1 MTSIF
6 RILKK
11 QFTKNNILKTI
22 VILVICFLLYLY
34 LEDKL
39 EGVDGTGKVEGEAE
53 SETIEGE
60 AETDES
66 ETIEGD
72 TEPVEA
78 QEAEPVKSVVVPSD
92 GKLTNPNKM
101 HQLQYADLVIANS
114 LKISNLEK
122 ELEMQS
128 KTVGI
133 SDEQS
138 SYLNKLEK
146 MIPKS

>member
-66 ETIEGD
+66 ETIEG
-72 TEPVEA
+72 EA
-78 QEAEPVKSVVVPSD
+78 
-92 GKLTNPNKM
+92 
-101 HQLQYADLVIANS
+101 
-114 LKISNLEK
+114 
-122 ELEMQS
+122 
-128 KTVGI
+128 
-133 SDEQS
+133 
-138 SYLNKLEK
+138 
-146 MIPKS
+146 